1 MLLGRHPA
9 RGVLATARTGS
20 PPRDAPAAR
29 PGPPADDRGHQG
41 LAQLEVAVG
50 CEQPPKAA
58 SSVTATGWSPT
69 ASAIPRPATS
79 CRHRASHGSGAQRPD
94 EFVRLLLRQLAT
106 ALRGRCPPISRVPS
120 GQVVLLAASAAKQFA
135 AFRLR
140 VHVRNDVEILSEAH
154 PSRRR
159 AVHDTLGFVA
169 SEGRSLVRP
178 GNNLG
183 AACGSPMSGRVSQP
197 TRTATGSRATS
208 RRSVARREGF
218 AVVGSCPRSLRRSW
232 RWVPATGGGRSA

>member
-1 MLLGRHPA
+1 MRARPRRRCWGHRPRRPARRIDEAHASMTLLVVSRIATTPTQSADDLMLLVRHPA
-9 RGVLATARTGS
+9 RGVLGTARTGS

-29 PGPPADDRGHQG
+29 PG
-41 LAQLEVAVG
+41 LAVG
-50 CEQPPKAA
+50 CEQPRKAA

-135 AFRLR
+135 AFRL
-140 VHVRNDVEILSEAH
+140 LSLIH
-154 PSRRR
+154 I
-159 AVHDTLGFVA
+159 
-169 SEGRSLVRP
+169 
-178 GNNLG
+178 
-183 AACGSPMSGRVSQP
+183 
-197 TRTATGSRATS
+197 
-208 RRSVARREGF
+208 
-218 AVVGSCPRSLRRSW
+218 
-232 RWVPATGGGRSA
+232 